1 MYHEPSREVAL
12 RIHSLRKQIEDAAP
26 GRHPLTVQHR
36 RGRNPSVCPHR
47 PQPCVLQS
55 GQRDRRPQSAWPG
68 GGAELP
74 ASPGGTSAEAWSRL
88 HLEDPSEP
96 APVEDTVT
104 PLCDVSTQSS
114 GFSRPRSPDDRHR
127 LGRFCCE
134 WGARSLCCPRRRTA
148 ASGPGWGIGPGAP
161 SSSSGLCGP
170 GRGLR
175 LGVLR

>member
-36 RGRNPSVCPHR
+36 RGRNPSVCPYR

-68 GGAELP
+68 GGGRVARQPRGHERRGTVTPPSGRPLG
-74 ASPGGTSAEAWSRL
+74 ASAGGGQS
-88 HLEDPSEP
+88 
-96 APVEDTVT
+96 T

-114 GFSRPRSPDDRHR
+114 GFSRSRSPEDRHR